1 MTVTVNTTQS
11 LSYGLDFDIGFNS
24 LDGTII
30 MDLDLNSLAAGSH
43 CGLVFNRYGIRL
55 GTAGLGGPVSQAN
68 QIRLWEE
75 GAGPIFNSDGKVYL
89 EQWFRRVSG
98 EPEFMS
104 MYAGTIGANKLV
116 RVTHATSGT
125 FREFTVN
132 SVSSLGGS
140 IGSVLIPT
148 VKYESG
154 ANSEMRTGMFSPFVL
169 AGGLTF
175 RCIRKD

>member
-1 MTVTVNTTQS
+1 MTVNVNTTQS
-11 LSYGLDFDIGFNS
+11 LSFGLDFDIGFNS
-24 LDGTII
+24 PDGTII
-30 MDLDLNSLAAGSH
+30 MDLDLNSITSGSH
-43 CGLVFNRYGIRL
+43 CGIVFNRYGMRL
-55 GTAGLGGPVSQAN
+55 GSAGLGGPVSQAN

-75 GAGPIFNSDGKVYL
+75 GAGPIFYTNGDVYL

-98 EPEFMS
+98 EPELMS
-104 MYAGTIGANKLV
+104 VYAGTIGANKLI

-132 SVSSLGGS
+132 SVSGLGGS

-148 VKYESG
+148 VRYESG

-169 AGGLTF
+169 EGGLTF
-175 RCIRKD
+175 RCTRKD

>member
-1 MTVTVNTTQS
+1 MTVNVNTTQS
-11 LSYGLDFDIGFNS
+11 LSAGLDFDIGFNS

-30 MDLDLNSLAAGSH
+30 MDLDLNSLSPGSH
-43 CGLVFNRYGIRL
+43 CGIAFNRYGMRL

-75 GAGPIFNSDGKVYL
+75 AAGPIFASDGKVYL

-104 MYAGTIGANKLV
+104 MYAGTIGANKLI
-116 RVTHATSGT
+116 RVTHTTAGAS
-125 FREFTVN
+125 REFTVN
-132 SVSSLGGS
+132 SVPSLGGS
-140 IGSVLIPT
+140 IGGVLIPT

-154 ANSEMRTGMFSPFVL
+154 ANSETRSGMFSPFVL
-169 AGGLTF
+169 EGGLTF
-175 RCIRKD
+175 RCTRKD

>member
-1 MTVTVNTTQS
+1 MTVNVNTTQS

-43 CGLVFNRYGIRL
+43 CGLVFNRHGIRL

-75 GAGPIFNSDGKVYL
+75 GAGPIFTAGGKVYL

-98 EPEFMS
+98 EPEFLS
-104 MYAGTIGANKLV
+104 MDVGSIGATKLI

-125 FREFTVN
+125 YREFTVN
-132 SVSSLGGS
+132 SVSSLGGTT
-140 IGSVLIPT
+140 GSVLIPT
-148 VKYESG
+148 IKYESG

>member
-1 MTVTVNTTQS
+1 MTVVVNTTQT
-11 LSYGLDFDIGFNS
+11 LSSGLDFDIGFNS
-24 LDGTII
+24 PDGTII
-30 MDLDLNSLAAGSH
+30 MDLDLNSVSAGSH

-55 GTAGLGGPVSQAN
+55 GAAGLGGPVSQAN

-75 GAGPIFNSDGKVYL
+75 GAGPIFNSSGDVYL

-104 MYAGTIGANKLV
+104 MRVGSIGANKLV

-125 FREFTVN
+125 FREFSVN
-132 SVSSLGGS
+132 AIPSLGGS
-140 IGSVLIPT
+140 IGAVLIPL
-148 VKYESG
+148 VQYESG

-169 AGGLTF
+169 GGGLTF